1 MEIKKLTTK
10 SQILMVTPS
19 ATAALV
25 IFTKM
30 YENMPWIEISL
41 EPGNSLQALNV
52 VLGVDYNLLL
62 SYNYVILGVIFLL
75 MMRVMIISPRLY
87 SKRLSALSIL
97 LVIPWISHMMFVTG
111 VSPNNL
117 DLSPLVSN
125 LAAISV
131 VWLRPETLYRE
142 DVLPAARESIVDG
155 MLDAVL
161 LLNRKKEVLDIN
173 PAALRISGLTKSEV
187 LGKSVCDVWP
197 ELCNEVDF
205 DSILVN
211 QELNLDIEGE
221 ERIFDL
227 SISTIKAV
235 SNKVSSLV
243 VVLRD
248 ITELK
253 QYSEQLERLVEKRT
267 NQLRNV
273 ERLATIGETATMV
286 GHDLRNPLQ
295 VVVGYLY
302 ILKNLFQNG
311 EENPPL
317 TEDVIA
323 ILDILTTQSGYMNKI
338 VSDLQDYARPINVQ
352 FGQVNLEDLFRKII
366 ATIDHESVDIST
378 DFEAGNHV
386 WADINLLRRIFTNLL
401 SNAVQAM
408 PDGGRLYIAS
418 SIEGSELVISIQD
431 TGVGIPK
438 ENMAK
443 LFKPLFTTK
452 SKGTGFGLAVCK
464 RLVQLHNG
472 SVKVES
478 VVGVGTTFHVFLPMN
493 MDELDSANIQE
504 IPVEDMV

>member
-1 MEIKKLTTK
+1 MEIKKFTTK
-10 SQILMVTPS
+10 TQILMATPS
-19 ATAALV
+19 TTAALV

-41 EPGNSLQALNV
+41 ESGSSLQALNV
-52 VLGVDYNLLL
+52 VLGVGYNLLL
-62 SYNYVILGVIFLL
+62 SYNYIILGVICLL
-75 MMRVMIISPRLY
+75 LLRVITVSPRLY
-87 SKRLSALSIL
+87 SKKLSAISIL
-97 LVIPWISHMMFVTG
+97 LVIPWFAHMLFVTG
-111 VSPNNL
+111 LSPNNL

-125 LAAISV
+125 LAAITV

-142 DVLPAARESIVDG
+142 DVLPVARESIVDG
-155 MLDAVL
+155 MIDAVL
-161 LLNRKKEVLDIN
+161 LLNHKKEILDIN
-173 PAALRISGLTKSEV
+173 PAAQRISRLSKMDV

-197 ELCNEVDF
+197 DLCNEVDF
-205 DSILVN
+205 DSVLVN
-211 QELNLDIEGE
+211 QELNLNIEGE

-227 SISTIKAV
+227 SISTIKTV
-235 SNKVSSLV
+235 SNKISSLV

-253 QYSEQLERLVEKRT
+253 HYSEQLERIVEKRT
-267 NQLRNV
+267 NQLRNA

-295 VVVGYLY
+295 VLVGYLY

-311 EENPPL
+311 DDNPPL
-317 TEDVIA
+317 TEDVMA

-352 FGQVNLEDLFRKII
+352 FGQVNLENLFSKII
-366 ATIDHESVDIST
+366 STIEHESVIIST

-386 WADINLLRRIFTNLL
+386 WADINLLHRIFTNLI

-408 PDGGRLYIAS
+408 PDGGRLYLAS
-418 SIEGSELVISIQD
+418 SIEGSEIVISIQD
-431 TGVGIPK
+431 TGVGIPQ
-438 ENMAK
+438 ENIEK

-472 SVKVES
+472 SIKVES

-493 MDELDSANIQE
+493 VDELDSTNIQE
-504 IPVEDMV
+504 ISVKDMV